1 MRRSVF
7 INALIIATSLSVLVV
22 VLQHGTSS
30 TRCSLDGSRIDPLY
44 EVFIIGENETY
55 YSLSCVLSA
64 QIWLMGNSEGTSS
77 IWVTD
82 EVSGER
88 IRAELAYYVE
98 SDVITTP
105 HTGNRIHVFAKEEAA
120 ERHARQYKGKFVRNP
135 LRVPHQRPVKLV
147 EYTPHSPDSAGLVST
162 SYQKHLCLGSIMIVL
177 IGGPDCRCMSQGCP
191 NQLAQGFSS
200 PPDKPPK
207 KFA

>member
-1 MRRSVF
+1 MRRSLF
-7 INALIIATSLSVLVV
+7 INALILAASLSALVV
-22 VLQHGTSS
+22 VLQKSS
-30 TRCSLDGSRIDPLY
+30 SSIRCSLDGSQIDPSY
-44 EVFIIGENETY
+44 EVIIIGENETS

-64 QIWLMGNSEGTSS
+64 RIWLMGNSEGTSS

-135 LRVPHQRPVKLV
+135 LRVLHQRPVKLV
-147 EYTPHSPDSAGLVST
+147 EYRPHSPDSTGLLLT
-162 SYQKHLCLGSIMIVL
+162 SFQKLLCLASM
-177 IGGPDCRCMSQGCP
+177 PAFTRCRDYGVISQKQVSELCRGY
-191 NQLAQGFSS
+191 AR
-200 PPDKPPK
+200 PPDRPPK
-207 KFA
+207 LSV